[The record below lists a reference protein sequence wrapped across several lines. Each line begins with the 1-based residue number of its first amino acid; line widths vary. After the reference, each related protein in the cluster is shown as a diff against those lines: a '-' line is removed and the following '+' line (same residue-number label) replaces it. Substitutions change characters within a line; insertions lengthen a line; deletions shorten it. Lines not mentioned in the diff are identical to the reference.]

1 MTFRV
6 VQPRMHQN
14 SGTGKL
20 TPSAI
25 ADLRPVRYAR
35 KVSDGGGLYVLV
47 TPKGTRCWRFAYRMA
62 GKQKTLA
69 LGTYPDVSLEKA
81 RSRHAFARMLLENG
95 IDPSTLKR
103 VLGRQTFST
112 NAREWAISRD
122 RRLDRKSA

>member
-1 MTFRV
+1 MSSPV

-81 RSRHAFARMLLENG
+81 RRRHEFARMLLENG
-95 IDPSTLKR
+95 IDPSILKR
-103 VLGRQTFST
+103 VLGKQVFSV

-122 RRLDRKSA
+122 ARLDRKSV

>member
-1 MTFRV
+1 LSSPV

-20 TPSAI
+20 TPSTV

-69 LGTYPDVSLEKA
+69 LGTYPDISLEKA
-81 RSRHAFARMLLENG
+81 RRRHEFARVLLQNG
-95 IDPSTLKR
+95 IDPSILKR
-103 VLGRQTFST
+103 VLGKQAFSI
-112 NAREWAISRD
+112 NAREWAIARD
-122 RRLDRKSA
+122 PRLDRTSV

>member
-1 MTFRV
+1 MTSQIVR
-6 VQPRMHQN
+6 PRMHQN
-14 SGTGKL
+14 SGTRRL
-20 TPSAI
+20 TPSAV

-47 TPKGTRCWRFAYRMA
+47 TPKGSRCWRFAYRMA

-81 RSRHAFARMLLENG
+81 RRRHEFARVLLANG
-95 IDPSTLKR
+95 IDPSALKR
-103 VLGRQTFST
+103 VLGKQTFSI

-122 RRLDRKSA
+122 ARLDRKSV